1 MRVGRYINTVCQ
13 LFDVQVLY
21 DFEAVSDDEND
32 FRVRPYVALGE
43 MSNYATEFRGYEITP
58 WFPSEEELDEFCERN
73 INSFH
78 IAACEIQL
86 DNGRYNLG

>member
-1 MRVGRYINTVCQ
+1 
-13 LFDVQVLY
+13 
-21 DFEAVSDDEND
+21 
-32 FRVRPYVALGE
+32 